1 MTTLTTALASTALTA
16 AVSLAVPRYKP
27 HNIELETKMRPFIP
41 DYIPAVGD
49 IDPFVKVPRP
59 DGKADNLG
67 LDNLDEPAAIQSD
80 PNVLQLQLRAVS
92 KSSAAQV
99 RALLRTLTPTL
110 TPTLTLTAH
119 RSPSP

>member
-1 MTTLTTALASTALTA
+1 
-16 AVSLAVPRYKP
+16 VPRYKP

-67 LDNLDEPAAIQSD
+67 LDKLDEPAAVQSD

-92 KSSAAQV
+92 KSSGAQV
-99 RALLRTLTPTL
+99 EPPVLRTLTLTLTLTPTL
-110 TPTLTLTAH
+110 APNLG
-119 RSPSP
+119 SQP

>member
-1 MTTLTTALASTALTA
+1 M
-16 AVSLAVPRYKP
+16 PRYKP

-67 LDNLDEPAAIQSD
+67 LDNLDEPAAVQSD

-92 KSSAAQV
+92 KSSAAQAAAM
-99 RALLRTLTPTL
+99 RILW
-110 TPTLTLTAH
+110 AH
-119 RSPSP
+119 L

>member
-1 MTTLTTALASTALTA
+1 MPLPSQH
-16 AVSLAVPRYKP
+16 AVPCCAVL
-27 HNIELETKMRPFIP
+27 H
-41 DYIPAVGD
+41 PAPARDTQSPNHTLPGSVAGD

-67 LDNLDEPAAIQSD
+67 LDNLDEPAAVQSD

-99 RALLRTLTPTL
+99 MAVASVNAAEKDPQGDLALDLLDQ
-110 TPTLTLTAH
+110 
-119 RSPSP
+119 